1 MAEPEKKPA
10 EEPALVFPLS
20 APIRGYGEEITELR
34 LRKPRARDVFEI
46 GSMPVSINPL
56 GATPDEQ
63 FVVDW
68 RRLPQMLSR
77 LASVPVKALDEC
89 DPSDIASL
97 VLRMVNAGFFL
108 PR

>member
-1 MAEPEKKPA
+1 MAETEKKPA
-10 EEPALVFPLS
+10 EEPALVFTLS

-34 LRKPRARDVFEI
+34 LRKPRGLDIVET
-46 GSMPVSINPL
+46 GSMPISINPL
-56 GATPDEQ
+56 GVTPDEQ
-63 FVVDW
+63 FIVDW

-77 LASVPVKALDEC
+77 LAGVPVKAFDDC
-89 DPSDIASL
+89 DPSDLASL

>member
-10 EEPALVFPLS
+10 EEPTLVFTLS

-34 LRKPRARDVFEI
+34 LRRPRGKDVFEI

-56 GATPDEQ
+56 GASPDEQ

-77 LASVPVKALDEC
+77 LAGLPAQSFDDC
-89 DPSDIASL
+89 DPSDLASL